1 MNYFRE
7 LIIKKQ
13 GEVVKIL
20 RNQNKPSISVV
31 SSITTNSS
39 VMNSISSTQ
48 QQQSHLSTA
57 TTVVQPSPSM
67 PIDEKYHRNF
77 IINSINNWCE
87 RYSSKLFLIEG
98 VDYKLILTS
107 SHDTI
112 ISAKV
117 KCGCGSKTTL
127 VKTRKNFQISNFY
140 KHLVSI
146 MCTTI
151 SNNMRAGKVA
161 KNKHQ
166 TNSGSADDPT
176 SQKGLSDPGI
186 SRLPS
191 RDNIKRRIRM
201 LRQNKNVVAAPNDPN
216 FASIPTL
223 LTRTVRQDQFL
234 CCDTGPGMSFNV
246 PIIVLATNVFLSFIE
261 GDDRILIF
269 SSPEQLDILQSVNDF
284 LVDGTFKVVPEIF
297 YQLYIIHAI
306 YRGHVVPVLYALLR
320 RKNAATYQNL
330 IDQILQFAPHW
341 NPNTI
346 MLDFEQACIGVYE
359 TNFPNV
365 LLSGCYFHLRQSIHR
380 KLQALGC
387 QNKYE
392 SDPAFSHNIHKIA
405 ASAFL
410 KPDEV
415 IKGYEALSLDLDDDY

>member
-176 SQKGLSDPGI
+176 SQK
-186 SRLPS
+186 
-191 RDNIKRRIRM
+191 
-201 LRQNKNVVAAPNDPN
+201 
-216 FASIPTL
+216 
-223 LTRTVRQDQFL
+223 
-234 CCDTGPGMSFNV
+234 
-246 PIIVLATNVFLSFIE
+246 
-261 GDDRILIF
+261 
-269 SSPEQLDILQSVNDF
+269 
-284 LVDGTFKVVPEIF
+284 
-297 YQLYIIHAI
+297 
-306 YRGHVVPVLYALLR
+306 
-320 RKNAATYQNL
+320 
-330 IDQILQFAPHW
+330 
-341 NPNTI
+341 
-346 MLDFEQACIGVYE
+346 
-359 TNFPNV
+359 
-365 LLSGCYFHLRQSIHR
+365 
-380 KLQALGC
+380 
-387 QNKYE
+387 
-392 SDPAFSHNIHKIA
+392 
-405 ASAFL
+405 
-410 KPDEV
+410 
-415 IKGYEALSLDLDDDY
+415 